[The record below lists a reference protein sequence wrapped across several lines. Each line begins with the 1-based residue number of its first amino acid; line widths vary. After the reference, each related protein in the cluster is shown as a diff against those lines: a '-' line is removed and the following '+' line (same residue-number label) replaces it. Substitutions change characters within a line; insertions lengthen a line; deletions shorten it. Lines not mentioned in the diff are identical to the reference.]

1 MLRNIIE
8 SENHT
13 NAHVYKFYFLRGF
26 LQYEIIRFA
35 SIIKPT
41 NDVNFVQ
48 KGKTCSKYNII

>member
-35 SIIKPT
+35 SIIKPA
-41 NDVNFVQ
+41 NDV
-48 KGKTCSKYNII
+48 KKIIIN